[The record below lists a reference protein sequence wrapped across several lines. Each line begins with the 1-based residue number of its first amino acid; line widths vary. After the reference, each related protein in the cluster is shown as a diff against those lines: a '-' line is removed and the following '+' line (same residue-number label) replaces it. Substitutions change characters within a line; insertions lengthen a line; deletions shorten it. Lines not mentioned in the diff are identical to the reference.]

1 MLKIYMPVSFKS
13 GKLLQMLRTSIGG
26 GKRVICALATP
37 KQDDLEFIREFLE
50 DRKLKPVIDKS
61 IPLEKAAEAKSAAFR
76 LQIFI
81 AE

>member
-1 MLKIYMPVSFKS
+1 MPVSFKT
-13 GKLLQMLRTSIGG
+13 GKLLQMLLTSIGG

-61 IPLEKAAEAKSAAFR
+61 FPLGNAAEAHRHVEAGNMKGFVV
-76 LQIFI
+76 LTV
-81 AE
+81 